1 MEIAEKAFEMNKSTE
16 MKKIGPWRQMWKRL
30 RRNKLAV
37 FGLITFSMIL
47 LMAIFADFIVDF
59 DTQVI
64 KQNAA
69 IRLSAPSAD
78 HWFGTDHFGRDIFAR
93 VVYGA
98 RSSLT
103 IGIVVTLVCLVV
115 GGFIGSVAAYYGGRF
130 DAIVMRIMDTI
141 MSIPPILLA
150 LAVVAALGQNL
161 TNLIIAMIVA
171 QVSSFTRIVRSSIMS
186 VVGFEYVEAA
196 KACGTKDSRIILKH
210 IIPNAIGPIIVQ
222 STMSIA
228 RTIITAAGLSF
239 IGMGIQP
246 PFPEWGS
253 MLAEGKQYMRYTPYL
268 VMFPGGFIVLTALS
282 LNVLGDGLRDALDPK
297 LKN

>member
-1 MEIAEKAFEMNKSTE
+1 MEIAEKTTKKDQIEE
-16 MKKIGPWRQMWKRL
+16 IKKIGPWMQMWKRL

-37 FGLITFSMIL
+37 FGLVVFTIIL
-47 LMAIFADFIVDF
+47 LMAIFADLIVDF
-59 DTQVI
+59 DMQVI
-64 KQNAA
+64 KQNAS
-69 IRLSAPSAD
+69 IRLSPPNSE

-93 VVYGA
+93 IVYGA

-103 IGIVVTLVCLVV
+103 IGITVTLVCLVI
-115 GGFIGSVAAYYGGRF
+115 GGFIGSVAAYYGGRL
-130 DAIVMRIMDTI
+130 DSIVMRTMDTI

-161 TNLIIAMIVA
+161 QNLIIAMIVA

-196 KACGTKDSRIILKH
+196 KACGTRDSRIILKH

-268 VMFPGGFIVLTALS
+268 VVFPGSFIVLTALS

-297 LKN
+297 LKK